1 MAKTA
6 ALPDPK
12 SASAVSE
19 VPSPPLA
26 PSSAPLC
33 FVVDEES
40 SIRHFVSLVLH
51 GYGIDSMEFPDGAS
65 MRTAIDKRTPD
76 LIFHNVSLDSA
87 DAVGSM
93 VALGAAH
100 YRGAVQLMSAR
111 GAAVLEHVKSVGLQH
126 KLNILPVL
134 KKPFETD
141 AIITVTRDL
150 KLGMPPAVATRLE
163 LDEALASNWIEFWY
177 QPKIELRKKRLAG
190 AEAYARARHP
200 QHGIV
205 LPSAFMPGAQEPA
218 LVKLGEHALNS
229 ALTTAARFSELGVH
243 LKLTVNIPLNALAK
257 LPVADIVKAH
267 QPGPKWPGWCALTM
281 SATGNLA
288 SALRGTL
295 TVSLRWTPSSE
306 KRAAVVSALLSAC
319 SPSLTR
325 AGSCAPGMKALGS
338 TMPCCGWR
346 ARA

>member
-1 MAKTA
+1 
-6 ALPDPK
+6 
-12 SASAVSE
+12 
-19 VPSPPLA
+19 
-26 PSSAPLC
+26 
-33 FVVDEES
+33 
-40 SIRHFVSLVLH
+40 
-51 GYGIDSMEFPDGAS
+51 
-65 MRTAIDKRTPD
+65 
-76 LIFHNVSLDSA
+76 
-87 DAVGSM
+87 M

-100 YRGAVQLMSAR
+100 YRGAVQLMSGR
-111 GAAVLEHVKSVGLQH
+111 GAAVLEHVKGVGLQH
-126 KLNILPVL
+126 KLNMLPVL

-163 LDEALASNWIEFWY
+163 LDEALASKWIEFWY

-267 QPGPKWPGWCALTM
+267 KPGPKWPGLIIACRRIRS
-281 SATGNLA
+281 SA
-288 SALRGTL
+288 
-295 TVSLRWTPSSE
+295 SLRSPPNWRKAWKRRKSGWPSTISAAAIRRCRNSPPCLSPSSSSTAPSSPI
-306 KRAAVVSALLSAC
+306 AA
-319 SPSLTR
+319 PT
-325 AGSCAPGMKALGS
+325 GS
-338 TMPCCGWR
+338 TPR
-346 ARA
+346 FARR